1 MRLTEKEMDG
11 LACAPGQNDRL
22 VFDDEVP
29 TRCRA

>member
-1 MRLTEKEMDG
+1 MRLTEEMDG
-11 LACAPGQNDRL
+11 LACAPGQDDRL